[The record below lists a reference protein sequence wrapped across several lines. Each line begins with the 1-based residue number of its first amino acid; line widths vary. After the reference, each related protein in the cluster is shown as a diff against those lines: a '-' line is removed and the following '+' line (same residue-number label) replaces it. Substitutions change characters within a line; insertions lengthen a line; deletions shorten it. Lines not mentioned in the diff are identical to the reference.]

1 MQRSLLLFIILL
13 FALTI
18 SVYFG
23 NASLNVSEG
32 LEDNGQLSQNAS
44 LGDMS
49 ERVSKLEN
57 TVTKFFSTPT
67 TPAATTSATTTPA
80 ATTQVATTP
89 AATTQV
95 ATTPAATTPAATTQ
109 VATTPAA
116 TTPAATTPV
125 ATTSAA
131 TTPATTTPAATTS
144 AATTSATTTSATTTS
159 ATTTPVAT
167 TPVATTSAT
176 TTPVATTPVA
186 TTSATTTPNPIS
198 DYYKWLVFW
207 STISDSKDKQI
218 MMQTSSYVP
227 KTSIPVIPDI
237 YNNNTCYNCQSN
249 NGVCV
254 GCGGLGGNGTSS
266 TYKNKFSDFLSTY
279 GGGYKGAGKWV
290 GFGGGGPSLSRLAEE
305 TGSGAVDL
313 TKTALNDVTSLAS
326 GAGSGAVGLL
336 KDTGSGA
343 VGLLKDTGSGAVGLL
358 KDAGSGAASLLKSN
372 PVQISNINQYSSQ
385 QSYNNANP
393 YQSQGTYNLPNNPL
407 GIKGIDPYSY
417 NGALVSKGGN
427 YIPITDDFSAF
438 RK

>member
-67 TPAATTSATTTPA
+67 TPAATTSATTTSA
-80 ATTQVATTP
+80 TTTQVTTTP
-89 AATTQV
+89 AT
-95 ATTPAATTPAATTQ
+95 TTPAATTPATTTPATTTQ

-116 TTPAATTPV
+116 TTPAATTP
-125 ATTSAA
+125 ATTTSAA
-131 TTPATTTPAATTS
+131 TTPATTTPAT
-144 AATTSATTTSATTTS
+144 
-159 ATTTPVAT
+159 T
-167 TPVATTSAT
+167 TPVATTSA
-176 TTPVATTPVA
+176 A

-279 GGGYKGAGKWV
+279 GGGYKGSGKWV

-313 TKTALNDVTSLAS
+313 TKTALNNVTSLAS

-372 PVQISNINQYSSQ
+372 PVQISNINQYSLQ
-385 QSYNNANP
+385 RPENNANP